1 METSQYFRFEWLKLS
16 VISNFNSNLFFIKSK
31 SFLNKKAAFNE
42 KAHDGT
48 RTRGPHP
55 YQGCALPTE
64 LHGQIKERAMRFELT
79 TATLEGW
86 SSTIELCPPLL
97 WAGVVSNHRRPKPMD
112 LQSIP
117 FSHSGTYPFSGAD
130 GGTQT
135 PDRSITSR
143 MLYQLSYIGSKFC
156 RKKSFKYN

>member
-1 METSQYFRFEWLKLS
+1 
-16 VISNFNSNLFFIKSK
+16 
-31 SFLNKKAAFNE
+31 
-42 KAHDGT
+42 
-48 RTRGPHP
+48 
-55 YQGCALPTE
+55 
-64 LHGQIKERAMRFELT
+64 MRFELT

-143 MLYQLSYIGSKFC
+143 MLYQLSYIGSNFC
-156 RKKSFKYN
+156 RKKSFKYNSHLVAKSKKIKSEIKKFKSDFFYQPFFAILSIIPYFLASSADMKKSLSVSSTILFIGCPV